1 VSSPAD
7 HTVDLLVI
15 GAGAAGM
22 TAALVGSI
30 EGLEV
35 LLCEKA
41 DQVGGTTATS
51 AGTVWVPGSSQSE
64 RAGVP
69 DTTERARQYLD
80 SAIGHR
86 ADGHLRSLRETFL
99 ETGARAID
107 YLEQNTDVAFVA
119 AAAHPDY
126 LSNHPGAAYGGRAL
140 NALPFDGRLLGTDF
154 ARIRPARPEFM
165 VLGGM
170 MVAKADIPALLK
182 PFASGANLLH
192 VARLLLRHGSDRLR
206 HRRGTRLVMGNALVG
221 RLFASL
227 RKRATPI
234 LFGTRLVD
242 LLLEDGRVVGA
253 VIDGPQGRKTIHA
266 RKGVVLAT
274 GGVGWNPR
282 LRQRLFPQR
291 AQEHSLAPATNTG
304 DGLEAA
310 ERLGATLERGPG
322 TGGLWMPVSALK
334 GRDGQFSLFPHIIL
348 DRAKPGLLAVNQM
361 GRRFVNEADSY
372 HAFVVAMLAPDCGGG
387 GAPAHLICDRS
398 FIKDYGIGFIHPGTR
413 NLKAF
418 LNAGYLIQGANA
430 ASLARSIG
438 VDPTALART
447 IVDYNNYAATGTDE
461 AFGRGGSNLNR
472 FNGDPDNK
480 PNPCMRP
487 IAPGPLFAVAVWPA
501 DLASS
506 SGLRVDADARVLRP
520 DGTPMSGLYACGN
533 DAASIFE
540 GTYPGPGTT
549 LGPAIVFGWRAAM
562 DAAHASLNDQD
573 IKAVRSPA
581 QEEDG

>member
-1 VSSPAD
+1 
-7 HTVDLLVI
+7 
-15 GAGAAGM
+15 M
-22 TAALVGSI
+22 TAALVGTI

-69 DTTERARQYLD
+69 DAAERARHYLD
-80 SAIGHR
+80 SVIGHR

-107 YLEQNTDVAFVA
+107 YLEQKTDVAFVA

-126 LSNHPGAAYGGRAL
+126 LSNHPGAAHGGRAL
-140 NALPFDGRLLGTDF
+140 NALPFDGRLLGRDF

-182 PFASGANLLH
+182 PFASGANFLH
-192 VARLLLRHGSDRLR
+192 VAGLLLRHGSDRLR

-227 RKRATPI
+227 RKQETPT
-234 LFGTRLVD
+234 LFGTKLVD
-242 LLLEDGRVVGA
+242 LLLENGRVIGA
-253 VIDGPQGRKTIHA
+253 VIEGPDGRKTIHA

-274 GGVGWNPR
+274 GGVGWNPG

-291 AQEHSLAPATNTG
+291 AQDHSLAPATNTG

-310 ERLGATLERGPG
+310 ERLGAALEHGPG

-334 GRDGQFSLFPHIIL
+334 RPDGQVSLFPHIIL
-348 DRAKPGLLAVNQM
+348 DRPKPGLLAVNRT

-372 HAFVVAMLAPDCGGG
+372 HAFVEAMLAADGGG
-387 GAPAHLICDRS
+387 SGSPAYLICDRS
-398 FIKDYGIGFIHPGTR
+398 FIRDYGIGFIHPGTR
-413 NLKAF
+413 NLKPF
-418 LNAGYLIQGANA
+418 LKAGYLIQDADA
-430 ASLARSIG
+430 VALARSIG
-438 VDPTALART
+438 VDPEALART
-447 IVDYNNYAATGTDE
+447 LADYNRYALTGTDE
-461 AFGRGGSNLNR
+461 AFGRGGSDLNR
-472 FNGDPDNK
+472 FNGDPANK

-506 SGLRVDADARVLRP
+506 SGLRVDGDARVLRP
-520 DGTPMSGLYACGN
+520 DCTPISGLYACGN

-549 LGPAIVFGWRAAM
+549 LGPAIVFSWRAAM
-562 DAAHASLNDQD
+562 H
-573 IKAVRSPA
+573 AVRA
-581 QEEDG
+581 